1 LQLDRGFD
9 HSLGADAQLEG
20 RSMIA
25 RLAVYLWL
33 LLNVWQQPMGYGGQG
48 AAGYT
53 GPLISNVKN
62 LFCGGSTACTVAN
75 FSPNP
80 ATNNV
85 IFVATVNFSAVAC
98 NSSPPTDTLGNTY
111 SFINTTSDVVSTGVC
126 AHYAISSS
134 GGTDAVTCHAPSSSS
149 IDCWAALVTGN
160 NASVPLDTNCID
172 TAGTAT
178 SGTGTNN
185 MPCSTSITPAS
196 NDELYIGY
204 ATASSGTPSNG
215 SLLTFYNL
223 AVDDGI
229 FYQQHTAATI
239 TPAVTLNTSGV
250 KYVIVVAV
258 FKK

>member
-1 LQLDRGFD
+1 
-9 HSLGADAQLEG
+9 
-20 RSMIA
+20 MIA
-25 RLAVYLWL
+25 RLLIYFAL
-33 LLNVWQQPMGYGGQG
+33 LLNPWQQPMGYGGHG

-53 GPLISNVKN
+53 GPIISNVKN
-62 LFCGGSTACTVAN
+62 LFCSTSTACTVAN

-85 IFVATVNFSAVAC
+85 IFVATVTFTGGVAC
-98 NSSPPTDTLGNTY
+98 SSTPPTDTLGNTY
-111 SFINTTSDVVSTGVC
+111 NTVNSTSDVVSTALCG
-126 AHYAISSS
+126 HYAISSS
-134 GGTDAVTCHAPSSSS
+134 GGTDAVTCHAASSTS
-149 IDCWAALVTGN
+149 IDCWAALITGN

-185 MPCSTSITPAS
+185 LACTSAVTPAS

-215 SLLTFYNL
+215 SLLTFYNI